1 MYTAVLGLG
10 CYDNAAITALGNI
23 CSDRLI
29 DGFFDVKPTLTYTE
43 AISAVDDT
51 GLLGTDYVSC
61 AVYHFPFS
69 CKDKWTQSRV
79 IFGLSGAAYAA
90 IARGVKKNSD
100 VGGWHYSPAGEERAV
115 IARASLQPLYPEDT
129 PDEEAMVKGR
139 LNKVSVGT

>member
-43 AISAVDDT
+43 AISAVEDT

-61 AVYHFPFS
+61 CCLSFPVLLQRQM
-69 CKDKWTQSRV
+69 DQSRV
-79 IFGLSGAAYAA
+79 VFGLSGAAYAA
-90 IARGVKKNSD
+90 KARGVKKNSD

-115 IARASLQPLYPEDT
+115 IARASLSRCILKT
-129 PDEEAMVKGR
+129 PRTRSYGQ
-139 LNKVSVGT
+139 GPTQ